1 MLRNRFLRHGYWLMN
16 AEVNFRRKTFNC
28 ADMGV
33 ADEVSPACNHVSLI
47 IVDDYRIAV
56 FY

>member
-1 MLRNRFLRHGYWLMN
+1 MLRNRFLRHSYWLMN
-16 AEVNFRRKTFNC
+16 AGVKTFNC
-28 ADMGV
+28 ADMSV
-33 ADEVSPACNHVSLI
+33 ADEVSPMCNHVSLI